1 MIAHISSAGIT
12 THYSLNMTDIQDN
25 QGGEHI
31 GKKVDKLIVGAIIGG
46 AIGSVIGLAV
56 APGEGKKT
64 RKALVDKSK
73 TFMDSH
79 QNEISTAKQLTKE
92 TAVGLYKLCKKA
104 ITKK

>member
-1 MIAHISSAGIT
+1 MSYSLLIS
-12 THYSLNMTDIQDN
+12 HYSLNMTDIQDN

-56 APGEGKKT
+56 APDQGKKT
-64 RKALVDKSK
+64 RKAIAEKSK
-73 TFMDSH
+73 TFVNSH
-79 QNEISTAKQLTKE
+79 KDEIDTAKQLTKE
-92 TAVGLYKLCKKA
+92 TAVGMYKLIKKA